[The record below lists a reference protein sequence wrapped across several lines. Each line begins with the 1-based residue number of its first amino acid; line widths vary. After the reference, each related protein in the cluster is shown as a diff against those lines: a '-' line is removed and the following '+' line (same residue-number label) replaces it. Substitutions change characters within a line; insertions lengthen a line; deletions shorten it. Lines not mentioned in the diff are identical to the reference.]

1 MVRIANSL
9 DDSLFTMTLTFNEKI
24 KILYHEY
31 SMQYDIFISLWK
43 ETKRLTN
50 KVGLLLFLLAV
61 TVTVAP
67 GSISI
72 SGISWILDKSGL
84 IIFRLIIVIALIG
97 VFIETSARI
106 TFLSSRYLYILKL
119 ESILSKSI
127 PQLNREKSYRQ
138 IWNPFYARFLGKHSW
153 RPLILDLIVIVGI
166 TTCGII
172 SILKEE
178 ILSGV
183 IQLIG
188 SFIIILILFRILLIE
203 YRLNRK
209 REKQWM

>member
-119 ESILSKSI
+119 ESI
-127 PQLNREKSYRQ
+127 
-138 IWNPFYARFLGKHSW
+138 
-153 RPLILDLIVIVGI
+153 
-166 TTCGII
+166 
-172 SILKEE
+172 
-178 ILSGV
+178 
-183 IQLIG
+183 
-188 SFIIILILFRILLIE
+188 
-203 YRLNRK
+203 
-209 REKQWM
+209 